1 MDIPNYFYDL
11 PQDIQSLINLIN
23 KERASNIIQNY
34 WYSYINRKVIAI
46 NLITNLPK
54 DVIFKEN
61 GNITKVFNPSNPFVI
76 KTFEYC
82 NKVLSGNEDYDWWTS
97 KIIMLERGI
106 IIQYN
111 NIMNNNIMNNN
122 IMNNNIMNNNIMNN
136 NHKLCNE
143 LYNKFN

>member
-1 MDIPNYFYDL
+1 MFKPWTFQTISYDL
-11 PQDIQSLINLIN
+11 PLDIQSLINLIN

-61 GNITKVFNPSNPFVI
+61 GNIIKIFNPSNPFVI

-106 IIQYN
+106 IIHN
-111 NIMNNNIMNNN
+111 D
-122 IMNNNIMNNNIMNN
+122 IMNNNIMNN